1 MMKWAL
7 RFPYLNDGN
16 NISVLTVAD
25 SKGVIMNIIRE
36 TIGLTGQDIE
46 GMKVIITDK

>member
-1 MMKWAL
+1 
-7 RFPYLNDGN
+7 
-16 NISVLTVAD
+16 
-25 SKGVIMNIIRE
+25 VIMNIIRE